1 MEVPVLLPK
10 VFNYP
15 FTYSNDSK
23 KIKNLNLGDVVI
35 VPFGKKKEIGVVW
48 DKINHTEKKFKLKKI
63 EKKISNIGLNKKII
77 KFINWFSIY
86 NIVPKG
92 LILKMCLGNLK
103 NFELKRKKQT
113 LKFEKKA
120 TKYVLNDEQRN
131 ALEKLNS
138 LGNKFNVSVL
148 QGITGSGKT
157 LVYFERINRLIRE
170 NKQALILIPEI
181 FLTTQFKNR
190 FKLFFGFE
198 PAIWHSKISLNKKKD
213 IWLSVAKNKI
223 KIVLGARS
231 ALFLPFKKLGL
242 IIVDEEH
249 DSSYKQEES
258 VIYNARDMA
267 ISRASIENIPI
278 HLVTS
283 IPSLETYR
291 NIEIKKYKKTEIK
304 NRFENYPLPK
314 TKIINLNLESLNQK
328 SISDETI
335 KIVKSY
341 LEKKNQILFFLN
353 RRGYSPFLIC
363 KKCGYRHVCPN
374 CSIYLT
380 YHKILDKILCHHCG
394 YKNIPE
400 KKCKDKSSLCEFSMY
415 GPGVEKVF
423 EELKNI
429 FPKKIVKI
437 FSSDYLNKKKQSEN
451 LIKEITENKI
461 DILVGTQMISK
472 GFNFP
477 KLNCIVVV
485 DADFTGKGYDLRS
498 TEKNIQLYNQLSGRA
513 GRFSK
518 DSMIVYQTINPDSEI
533 LKNIVNN
540 ITENFYINELKIRK
554 QNNLPPYFRFI
565 SIIVSSEKKENSYQG
580 AQEIKRKIEKVN
592 NIQILGPVDSPIFK
606 KKKMFRTR
614 LLIRSESN
622 IVCQK
627 PLAKILENLKISSKI
642 KLTVD
647 VDPLNFS

>member
-15 FTYSNDSK
+15 FTYIIDSK
-23 KIKNLNLGDVVI
+23 KIKNLNQGDIVI

-103 NFELKRKKQT
+103 NFEVKKKKQIS
-113 LKFEKKA
+113 KA
-120 TKYVLNDEQRN
+120 EIKTTKYTLNDEQKN
-131 ALEKLNS
+131 ALQNLTS

-157 LVYFERINRLIRE
+157 LVYFERISRLIQE

-198 PAIWHSKISLNKKKD
+198 PAIWHSKIGINKKKN

-242 IIVDEEH
+242 IVVDEEH
-249 DSSYKQEES
+249 DSSYKQEDS

-267 ISRASIENIPI
+267 ISRAQIENIPI
-278 HLVTS
+278 HLITS

-291 NIEIKKYKKTEIK
+291 NIEIKKYTKTELR
-304 NRFENYPLPK
+304 NRFENFPLPK
-314 TKIINLNLESLNQK
+314 TKIINLNLENINK
-328 SISDETI
+328 RSISDETI

-353 RRGYSPFLIC
+353 RRGYAPFLIC

-380 YHKILDKILCHHCG
+380 YHKILNKIICHHCG
-394 YKNIPE
+394 YKNNAA
-400 KKCKDKSSLCEFSMY
+400 KKCKDKFSSCEFSMY

-423 EELKNI
+423 EELKDI

-451 LIKEITENKI
+451 LIKEISEDKI

-518 DSMIVYQTINPDSEI
+518 DSMIVYQTINPENEV
-533 LKNIVNN
+533 LKNITENM
-540 ITENFYINELKIRK
+540 TENFYINELKIRK
-554 QNNLPPYFRFI
+554 NNNLPPYIRLI
-565 SIIVSSEKKENSYQG
+565 SIIISSAKKENSYRG
-580 AQEIKRKIEKVN
+580 AQEIKRKIEKLN

-614 LLIRSESN
+614 LLIRSKSN
-622 IVCQK
+622 IICQK

-647 VDPLNFS
+647 VDPINFT